1 MDRGTL
7 GEGSGTESVAECRAA
22 PLLPSVT
29 RRQNATI
36 KRSGIGVGRFTVH
49 RRAAHIRLWSTARS
63 GRHYFRSSP
72 QHSRHAVFRGCP
84 GPSEQRGTGESHHLW
99 GVAPKVMPSICF
111 HGNCNQYKERNDMA
125 ESTKHSLFFSIT
137 VTTTGSA
144 MMMQGSGSTAQAV
157 QAARSLRAMGWTC
170 LLTELESAPKFY
182 C

>member
-1 MDRGTL
+1 M
-7 GEGSGTESVAECRAA
+7 
-22 PLLPSVT
+22 
-29 RRQNATI
+29 
-36 KRSGIGVGRFTVH
+36 
-49 RRAAHIRLWSTARS
+49 
-63 GRHYFRSSP
+63 
-72 QHSRHAVFRGCP
+72 
-84 GPSEQRGTGESHHLW
+84 
-99 GVAPKVMPSICF
+99 GVAPKVMPSVCF
-111 HGNCNQYKERNDMA
+111 HGNCNQYEERNDMA